1 MSISNIE
8 RMVEALV
15 RDEMNMVRSMSMDE
29 MDLYVENLIR
39 NTFETMD
46 NDQIIELYE
55 ELA

>member
-1 MSISNIE
+1 MGISNIE

-15 RDEMNMVRSMSMDE
+15 RDEMNMVRSMGMDE

-39 NTFETMD
+39 STFENMD
-46 NDQIIELYE
+46 NDLIIELYE